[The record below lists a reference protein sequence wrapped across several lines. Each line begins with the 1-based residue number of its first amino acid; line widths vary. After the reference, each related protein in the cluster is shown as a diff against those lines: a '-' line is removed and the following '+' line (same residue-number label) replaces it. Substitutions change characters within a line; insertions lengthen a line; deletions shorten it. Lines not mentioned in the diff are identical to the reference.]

1 MRCGIV
7 AQAALSEHQ
16 TLTLVDRGRRSA
28 HRASWGA
35 CCREGLRGRCEM
47 GLVGGWERGG
57 VRWEELGLGGGSRS
71 GSRSRR
77 WRVPHYESGSST
89 NTRITGGGRLRSGL
103 PATTS
108 SARAPARQHRS
119 PSCKLCTSDLGR
131 ARNTTLPIPIP
142 TTNRLTSELTC
153 DHIYPPA
160 RSVGDAGEGA
170 HPRPSCEPKATWDVG
185 AGTPLLEFCVPM
197 AGV

>member
-1 MRCGIV
+1 MRN
-7 AQAALSEHQ
+7 
-16 TLTLVDRGRRSA
+16 
-28 HRASWGA
+28 GA
-35 CCREGLRGRCEM
+35 
-47 GLVGGWERGG
+47 GGWVGAGG
-57 VRWEELGLGGGSRS
+57 VRWEELGLQGGPR
-71 GSRSRR
+71 SRSRSR
-77 WRVPHYESGSST
+77 PRRLTSDGGVHPLTTAGS
-89 NTRITGGGRLRSGL
+89 GGGRLRQKL
-103 PATTS
+103 PATAS

-131 ARNTTLPIPIP
+131 ARNTTLPNPIP

-160 RSVGDAGEGA
+160 RSVGGAGEGA

>member
-1 MRCGIV
+1 M
-7 AQAALSEHQ
+7 
-16 TLTLVDRGRRSA
+16 
-28 HRASWGA
+28 
-35 CCREGLRGRCEM
+35 
-47 GLVGGWERGG
+47 
-57 VRWEELGLGGGSRS
+57 
-71 GSRSRR
+71 
-77 WRVPHYESGSST
+77 
-89 NTRITGGGRLRSGL
+89 NTRIRGGGRLRNGL

-131 ARNTTLPIPIP
+131 ARNTTLPNPIP

-160 RSVGDAGEGA
+160 RSVGGAGEGA

-185 AGTPLLEFCVPM
+185 AGTPLLEFCVPWPEFDFCQKSFEPCLYDTILKNNRCRLRIINRL
-197 AGV
+197 GRPE